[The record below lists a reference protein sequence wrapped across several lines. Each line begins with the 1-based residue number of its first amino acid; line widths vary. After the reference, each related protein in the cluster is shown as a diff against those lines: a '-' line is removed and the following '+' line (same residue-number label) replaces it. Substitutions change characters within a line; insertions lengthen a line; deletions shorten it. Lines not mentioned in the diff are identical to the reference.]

1 MQRKLELVTPP
12 VRQALSFEFESL
24 LPVMID
30 SGDME
35 SSTVMVRHNGNTDPR
50 IIHIVRIA
58 TYPLKASN
66 LGISKNQFWLIFH
79 CL

>member
-35 SSTVMVRHNGNTDPR
+35 SSTVMVRHNGNTDPLLNN
-50 IIHIVRIA
+50 
-58 TYPLKASN
+58 TYCSYCN
-66 LGISKNQFWLIFH
+66 LPSQG
-79 CL
+79 